1 MANTFWS
8 RWRKEFLQIQQ
19 GRQKWTETK
28 RNLAVGDVVLLKE
41 EDVGRGQWP
50 MARVVEVHAGKD
62 ELVRNVSLQV
72 GKSVLKRPIQKT
84 VLLVAAKQRSG
95 SLDHTINAPSRTN
108 STGTNESESL
118 HNAQPTDINNHSI
131 DTT

>member
-1 MANTFWS
+1 M
-8 RWRKEFLQIQQ
+8 
-19 GRQKWTETK
+19 
-28 RNLAVGDVVLLKE
+28 VLLKE
-41 EDVGRGQWP
+41 EDVSRGQWS

-62 ELVRNVSLQV
+62 ELVRSVSLQV

-84 VLLVAAKQRSG
+84 VLLVAAEQRSG